1 MTSRLR
7 RLLPETTD
15 DTSEPTDA
23 CDMKLVSS
31 AALLLSWLA
40 LLSGCRGAGEV
51 DGPLTDVRVRHG
63 TLTVREATDG
73 RRQVRAVFDA
83 ADTLVDCEVGET
95 KAGASSDIAVEKT
108 IVGGPA
114 VKLLHARCL
123 QLHQTA
129 ARTRRSLLVY
139 PGTKW
144 CGKGSSAHF
153 YDDLGDSRDT
163 DMCCRAHDFCPFT
176 ISGLTSKYNLFNYR
190 FHTLSHCDCDDRWV
204 PPTGHG
210 STRCAK
216 TVQTPHATMT
226 DNDGIQRPRL
236 QRYPFRN
243 TQYFYVL

>member
-1 MTSRLR
+1 
-7 RLLPETTD
+7 
-15 DTSEPTDA
+15 
-23 CDMKLVSS
+23 MKLVSS

-190 FHTLSHCDCDDRWV
+190 FHTLSHCDCDDRLRTCLDSVKSDVIAPIVRSLYFSIAGNDCFVLKPEKVCVKRSWW
-204 PPTGHG
+204 GK
-210 STRCAK
+210 CQKYMK
-216 TVQTPHATMT
+216 TYRAVYRQ
-226 DNDGIQRPRL
+226 
-236 QRYPFRN
+236 
-243 TQYFYVL
+243 